1 MADAVDEMLVKISS
15 LVGGNPNW
23 HTGEPL
29 TISFK
34 KVSAAETVRA
44 LWDKVSTT
52 STWLCPMKTTLWD
65 KVSTMSIWF
74 PPMQTALWDKVSATS
89 IWLPPMQTVLWDEVS
104 TISIWLCPMHIVL

>member
-1 MADAVDEMLVKISS
+1 VADAVDEMLVKISS

-52 STWLCPMKTTLWD
+52 SIWSYANSSLGHGQHNVNMIMSCANSPLGQGQHNI
-65 KVSTMSIWF
+65 TMVMPNANS
-74 PPMQTALWDKVSATS
+74 PP
-89 IWLPPMQTVLWDEVS
+89 
-104 TISIWLCPMHIVL
+104 